1 MKTCAHTNV
10 RHTQRLAEMLALSWQ
25 AKPALMATVR
35 ESARER
41 EDCGACLHV
50 FFISFIFLKMSHFF
64 NSQFFLHS
72 IRRHVDPNYYLGLG
86 GFKPTCAWLV

>member
-41 EDCGACLHV
+41 EDCGACHLHV
-50 FFISFIFLKMSHFF
+50 FFLSFIFLKMSHLF
-64 NSQFFLHS
+64 NSNFLHS
-72 IRRHVDPNYYLGLG
+72 ISRHVDPNYYLGLG